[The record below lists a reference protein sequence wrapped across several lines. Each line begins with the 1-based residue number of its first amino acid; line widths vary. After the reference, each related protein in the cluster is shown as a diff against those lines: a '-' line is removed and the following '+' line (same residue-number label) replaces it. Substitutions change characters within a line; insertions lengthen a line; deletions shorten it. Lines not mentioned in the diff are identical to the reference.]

1 MCEKATINNSCKS
14 AIFSS
19 ESTIIT
25 FKSTIISYNSYYPG
39 PQIQTLAQNGAFST
53 FWSFHIMSRVHTP
66 KSELRELAAFNLNS
80 PPVF

>member
-39 PQIQTLAQNGAFST
+39 PPCLRVNIFTLVNYHIT
-53 FWSFHIMSRVHTP
+53 RFHVPHPSI
-66 KSELRELAAFNLNS
+66 
-80 PPVF
+80 